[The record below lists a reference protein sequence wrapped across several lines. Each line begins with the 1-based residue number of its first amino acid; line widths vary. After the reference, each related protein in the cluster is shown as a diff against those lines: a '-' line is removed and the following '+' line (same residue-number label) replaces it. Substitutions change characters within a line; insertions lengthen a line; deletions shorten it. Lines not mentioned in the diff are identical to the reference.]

1 MEADLH
7 TQPWKLS
14 CKPALFRSEV
24 MTDGEK
30 GLLGVEAAVH
40 LAPNSEILGKAFW
53 PSSVPLS
60 CPNLQIFTFH
70 VEAAWWLLSWA
81 SNLS

>member
-1 MEADLH
+1 
-7 TQPWKLS
+7 
-14 CKPALFRSEV
+14 

-30 GLLGVEAAVH
+30 GLLGAEAAVH
-40 LAPNSEILGKAFW
+40 LAPNSGILGEASW

-60 CPNLQIFTFH
+60 CPILQIFTFY
-70 VEAAWWLLSWA
+70 VEAAWWLLCWA